1 MSLPKKIESIIN
13 YLADEKEVATL
24 QTSLRLILSDLHSL
38 ASNMQKPQSSHSATE
53 MAASI
58 FLPSAFKAMKDREE
72 QAAKAE
78 EAKAAEEKAK
88 AEAAKAAEEAKQK
101 ELDKAKA
108 FEMDSGE
115 FF

>member
-1 MSLPKKIESIIN
+1 MSLPKKIESIIS
-13 YLADEKEVATL
+13 YLADEKEVANL

-38 ASNMQKPQSSHSATE
+38 ASNMQKAQSSHSATE

-58 FLPSAFKAMKDREE
+58 FLPSAFRAMKDREE
-72 QAAKAE
+72 QAAKA
-78 EAKAAEEKAK
+78 KAAEEKAK
-88 AEAAKAAEEAKQK
+88 AEEAEEAKQK

>member
-1 MSLPKKIESIIN
+1 MSLPKKFESIIS
-13 YLADEKEVATL
+13 YLADEEAVAAL

-38 ASNMQKPQSSHSATE
+38 ASNMKQAQKSHSIGE
-53 MAASI
+53 MAASVL
-58 FLPSAFKAMKDREE
+58 LPSAFKAMKNRE
-72 QAAKAE
+72 
-78 EAKAAEEKAK
+78 AAEAAEAQKQKKAK
-88 AEAAKAAEEAKQK
+88 AEAVRLQK

>member
-24 QTSLRLILSDLHSL
+24 QTSLRLILADLHSL
-38 ASNMQKPQSSHSATE
+38 ASNMKQAQSSHSATE

-78 EAKAAEEKAK
+78 EAKAAEE
-88 AEAAKAAEEAKQK
+88 AKQK

>member
-13 YLADEKEVATL
+13 YLANEKEVANL
-24 QTSLRLILSDLHSL
+24 QTSLQLILSDLHSL
-38 ASNMQKPQSSHSATE
+38 ASNMQKAQKSHSIGE
-53 MAASI
+53 MAASVL
-58 FLPSAFKAMKDREE
+58 LPSAFKAMKDREE
-72 QAAKAE
+72 AE
-78 EAKAAEEKAK
+78 ARKERKAK
-88 AEAAKAAEEAKQK
+88 AEAVRLQK

>member
-13 YLADEKEVATL
+13 YLADEKEIETL

-38 ASNMQKPQSSHSATE
+38 ASNMKKAQKSHSIGE
-53 MAASI
+53 IAASVL
-58 FLPSAFKAMKDREE
+58 LPSAFKAMKDREE
-72 QAAKAE
+72 AKARK
-78 EAKAAEEKAK
+78 EAVRL
-88 AEAAKAAEEAKQK
+88 QK